1 MTSSDGFFAIP
12 IRGVEGR
19 LVVDDTD
26 VTVPDLDRF
35 GGILGHGRVESEVV
49 RASQLA
55 ERSRVLPSGGATRK
69 SNLFQQEFKLRA
81 TCRRCRTLA
90 VASTGLCKTKKK
102 RNCKLGDNRKS
113 RAQSL
118 RLFHIGSVHE
128 VQ

>member
-55 ERSRVLPSGGATRK
+55 ERSRVFDKWGRNEEKQFVSTEIQIKGNVPPLPHS
-69 SNLFQQEFKLRA
+69 
-81 TCRRCRTLA
+81 RRRLDRT
-90 VASTGLCKTKKK
+90 VQREKK
-102 RNCKLGDNRKS
+102 RNCKLDDNRKS

-118 RLFHIGSVHE
+118 RLFHIGSVQE
-128 VQ
+128 I